1 VVLVS
6 PILLGTVASLLA
18 GLATGVGALPV
29 LFGRGQK
36 ISHRFRDELLGMAA
50 GIMLAATA
58 FSLLVPAI
66 ETGGAWIAALG
77 VAIGGV
83 LLDAFDK
90 IIPHEHFERGREGL
104 GPELKQIWL
113 FVLAITLHNFPEG
126 LAVGVSFGSGNISD
140 GITIAL
146 AIGLQNIPEGLAVA
160 VSLLGVGYNHRQAF
174 TYALLTGLV
183 EPIGGFLGISLVT
196 IMYSFLP
203 LGMALAAGA
212 MLFVISDEIIPETH
226 HSPHARSSTYALL
239 LGFIVM
245 MILDTVLG

>member
-1 VVLVS
+1 MDS
-6 PILLGTVASLLA
+6 CT
-18 GLATGVGALPV
+18 
-29 LFGRGQK
+29 
-36 ISHRFRDELLGMAA
+36 
-50 GIMLAATA
+50 
-58 FSLLVPAI
+58 
-66 ETGGAWIAALG
+66 G

-83 LLDAFDK
+83 LLDVFDK

-212 MLFVISDEIIPETH
+212 MLFVISMNNTRNSPL
-226 HSPHARSSTYALL
+226 PHARSSTYALL

>member
-1 VVLVS
+1 MS

-174 TYALLTGLV
+174 VYALLTGLV

>member
-1 VVLVS
+1 MS

-18 GLATGVGALPV
+18 GLATGVGAIPI
-29 LFGRGQK
+29 LFGKGQK

-58 FSLLVPAI
+58 FSLLVPAV

-83 LLDAFDK
+83 LLDVFDR

-104 GPELKQIWL
+104 GPDLRQIWL

-126 LAVGVSFGSGNISD
+126 LAVGVSFGSGNVSD
-140 GITIAL
+140 GITIAV

-160 VSLLGVGYNHRQAF
+160 VSLLGVGYDHRQAF
-174 TYALLTGLV
+174 IYALLTGLV

-196 IMYSFLP
+196 IMHSFLP
-203 LGMALAAGA
+203 LGMAIAAGA

-239 LGFIVM
+239 FGFIVM
-245 MILDTVLG
+245 MILDTILG

>member
-1 VVLVS
+1 MS

-104 GPELKQIWL
+104 GPELRQIWL

-174 TYALLTGLV
+174 VYALLTGLV